1 MSPLG
6 AAVLLGAGGLLL
18 AAWAGGLLFFCCR
31 QPDRNETVLARTG
44 VSAFQAVGGTCCAAV
59 FSGLWCQA
67 LLSYALGEVAVL
79 DLPVLLWS
87 SFLAPV
93 GMGVVW
99 MTAVRR
105 VWCTGNALVQRT
117 WRGQLITA
125 PYRELAGAKAAFS
138 FDDVVIPWGER
149 KLVLDSS
156 MAGFGEV
163 ADCLKKQ
170 GVDLSDMPPK
180 RPSFFRRNKDRDD
193 PFSGRR

>member
-1 MSPLG
+1 MTPLG
-6 AAVLLGAGGLLL
+6 AAVLLGAGGVLL
-18 AAWAGGLLFFCCR
+18 AAWAGCLLFFCCR
-31 QPDRNETVLARTG
+31 EPSRSETILARTG
-44 VSAFQAVGGTCCAAV
+44 VSAFQGVGGTGCGAV

-93 GMGVVW
+93 GLGIVW
-99 MTAVRR
+99 MTTVRR
-105 VWCTGNALVQRT
+105 VWCTGTALVQRT
-117 WRGQLITA
+117 WRGQLITV

-138 FDDVVIPWGER
+138 FDDVIIPLGER

-156 MAGFGEV
+156 MADFEKV